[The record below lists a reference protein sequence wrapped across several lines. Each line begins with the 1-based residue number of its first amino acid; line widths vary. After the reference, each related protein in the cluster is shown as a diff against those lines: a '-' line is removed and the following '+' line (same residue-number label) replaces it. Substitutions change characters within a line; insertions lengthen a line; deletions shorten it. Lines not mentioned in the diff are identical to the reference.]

1 SAPNAS
7 TCRPARTHRSAE
19 RGRARDPGPHG
30 EWRLT
35 TLACSIIELLGK
47 MVSCPRDSDAY
58 LRTLYGNYTEV
69 DYTYVDNE
77 VAHTRRNVD
86 EAEDA

>member
-1 SAPNAS
+1 MPMSNANRLRS
-7 TCRPARTHRSAE
+7 RT
-19 RGRARDPGPHG
+19 P
-30 EWRLT
+30 WRMAGLT

-58 LRTLYGNYTEV
+58 LRTLYGNYTEI